1 MGVGPLG
8 FDHLSALSAGSLWYL
23 QSATRRLDYYCG
35 SGLDGL
41 TGAGVGQVDGKARM
55 VWGVDLTEEEVMVLN
70 GGTQWSILSNI
81 TQIKE
86 KRSK

>member
-1 MGVGPLG
+1 VGVGPLG
-8 FDHLSALSAGSLWYL
+8 YDHLSAFSADSLWYL

-55 VWGVDLTEEEVMVLN
+55 VWEVDLTEEEVMVFK
-70 GGTQWSILSNI
+70 WSYATEHSL
-81 TQIKE
+81 QY
-86 KRSK
+86 

>member
-8 FDHLSALSAGSLWYL
+8 FDHLSAFSARSLWYF
-23 QSATRRLDYYCG
+23 QSATRRLDYCCR

-55 VWGVDLTEEEVMVLN
+55 GWEIDLTEDEFIVFK
-70 GGTQWSILSNI
+70 WSYAMKHSLKYY
-81 TQIKE
+81 TDKR